1 MEQPRVG
8 THYPRSTGEFQA
20 WFRTDADCLDYLDW
34 VRWPGGFTC
43 PSCGHAGGWRLGD
56 GRYECAGCHG
66 RTSVTAGTIFDRT
79 RTPLTVW
86 FTACWLFA
94 TQKDG
99 VSAQSLQRS
108 LEIGSYPTAWA
119 MLHRLRSV
127 LVRPGRDRLS
137 GTVEVDETFIG
148 GPEPGLSGGRAK
160 GKKVLTGIAVEVG
173 GPRGIG
179 RCRMAVLADAS
190 AESLNP
196 FITGAVEPGSTV
208 ITDAWQGYSG
218 LRSLGYTRER
228 RSQRAARARG
238 EDPGELLPNVHRVAG
253 LAKRW
258 LLGTHQGSVDG
269 AHLPAY
275 LNEFVFRF
283 NRRSSRSRGLVFYRV
298 LELAAGHDPVRFRDL
313 LAGKKPR
320 PAPATWGLGH
330 PPTLERPAAN
340 RPWRTGDL
348 QLQLPIPLRLS
359 KYPSLLVM
367 RHLTVRLAGA
377 VPLGF
382 LSGLLCGPAA
392 VRCGGG
398 GRWRGMVVFVFGVLV
413 RLPPRRSVAGAA
425 WAGDQAVQAARRC
438 SSQMVAPSAAAVRA
452 TKMPASM
459 NWKGQNRSA
468 GW

>member
-1 MEQPRVG
+1 
-8 THYPRSTGEFQA
+8 
-20 WFRTDADCLDYLDW
+20 
-34 VRWPGGFTC
+34 
-43 PSCGHAGGWRLGD
+43 
-56 GRYECAGCHG
+56 
-66 RTSVTAGTIFDRT
+66 
-79 RTPLTVW
+79 
-86 FTACWLFA
+86 
-94 TQKDG
+94 
-99 VSAQSLQRS
+99 
-108 LEIGSYPTAWA
+108 
-119 MLHRLRSV
+119 
-127 LVRPGRDRLS
+127 
-137 GTVEVDETFIG
+137 VEVDETFIG
-148 GPEPGLSGGRAK
+148 GPEPGLRGGRAK

-173 GPRGIG
+173 PPRGIG

-238 EDPGELLPNVHRVAG
+238 EDPGELLPNVHRVAS

-258 LLGTHQGSVDG
+258 LLGTHQGSVDE

-283 NRRSSRSRGLVFYRV
+283 NRRRSRSRGLVFYRV

-359 KYPSLLVM
+359 KYPRPAIITSL
-367 RHLTVRLAGA
+367 
-377 VPLGF
+377 
-382 LSGLLCGPAA
+382 
-392 VRCGGG
+392 
-398 GRWRGMVVFVFGVLV
+398 
-413 RLPPRRSVAGAA
+413 
-425 WAGDQAVQAARRC
+425 AR
-438 SSQMVAPSAAAVRA
+438 
-452 TKMPASM
+452 
-459 NWKGQNRSA
+459 
-468 GW
+468 